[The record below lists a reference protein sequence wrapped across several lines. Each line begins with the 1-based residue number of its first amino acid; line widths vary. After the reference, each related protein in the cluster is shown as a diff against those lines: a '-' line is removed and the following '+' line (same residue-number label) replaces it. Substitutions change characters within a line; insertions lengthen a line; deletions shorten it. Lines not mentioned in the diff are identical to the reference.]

1 MADRNKKRS
10 GSKSGTSKAA
20 GRGSSST
27 RGGASRRGGF
37 GDDQGTRVGSPDES
51 GREHYGGPSTQPV
64 KEGLEGAILEGERGH
79 GDAEGE
85 RRSGAGTEAVRG
97 MHEFGSGQTLG
108 ERSRTS
114 PTDASASDNESEGSA
129 NDIERAGSE
138 PLRGH
143 DVEHESGYGGRGG
156 EPRTSSDQRE
166 PQNLEGSGEE

>member
-10 GSKSGTSKAA
+10 GSKRGTSKAA
-20 GRGSSST
+20 GQGSSST
-27 RGGASRRGGF
+27 HGGASRRGGF
-37 GDDQGTRVGSPDES
+37 GDDQGTRIGSPDES
-51 GREHYGGPSTQPV
+51 ERERYGGPSTQPV
-64 KEGLEGAILEGERGH
+64 KEGLEGAVLEGEGGH

-85 RRSGAGTEAVRG
+85 RRSGAGTEAARG

-108 ERSRTS
+108 ERSRSS
-114 PTDASASDNESEGSA
+114 PSEASTSASESERSA
-129 NDIERAGSE
+129 DDIERAGSE

-166 PQNLEGSGEE
+166 PRNFEGSGEE